1 MRSEIVQVVA
11 CNNYDGF
18 QQPTFIPTFTKNS
31 FHYFKDYLMNK
42 TDLRAKGE
50 VYSIYNVHDSRHEQT
65 LEKHICLPGFWDEK
79 GIRLVVLV
87 VETLEIVL

>member
-1 MRSEIVQVVA
+1 
-11 CNNYDGF
+11 
-18 QQPTFIPTFTKNS
+18 
-31 FHYFKDYLMNK
+31 MNK

-65 LEKHICLPGFWDEK
+65 LEKHICLLGFWDEK